1 MGDVLVFDL
10 ETKRAFQ
17 EVGGH
22 ANAAALGVSVVGV
35 YSYQRRSFHT
45 FREEQLPELERWM
58 QAAELLIGFNS
69 KSFDCTV
76 LQPYM
81 SADLRRIPHLDILEE
96 IHRTLGHR
104 LKLDSVAQ
112 ATLLEGKSGDGLE
125 AILMYHRGDWEDL
138 ERYCLQDVKVT
149 RDLYEYGRRHGRLWY
164 TESGRPTPIPVRWGA
179 PQTVADVVGRAHADG
194 SHLEVEILGEPPEL
208 RRRTLE
214 VRQLLPDAVRGW
226 DHTASREVSWPIKNI
241 FSAKPVDRVAGIQT
255 RLL

>member
-10 ETKRAFQ
+10 ETKKAFQ

-35 YSYQRRSFHT
+35 YSYQRGTFHT
-45 FREEQLPELERWM
+45 FREERLPELQRWM
-58 QAAELLIGFNS
+58 EQADLLIGFNS

-81 SADLRRIPHLDILEE
+81 STDLRKIPHLDILEE

-125 AILMYHRGDWEDL
+125 AILMYHRGDWEQL

-164 TESGRPTPIPVRWGA
+164 TESGKPTPIPVRWGA
-179 PQTVADVVGRAHADG
+179 PQTVADVVERAHASG
-194 SHLEVEILGEPPEL
+194 SHLELEVLGEPEAR
-208 RRRTLE
+208 RRRTFE

-226 DHTASREVSWPIKNI
+226 DHTASREATWPLKNL
-241 FSAKPVDRVAGIQT
+241 FSAKLVERAVGIQT